1 LHHPEADP
9 DPPRTLIEE
18 SQNPAESM
26 VDRPMVFFLNGRD
39 KWRYTPAER
48 LLYSYRVGDREWS
61 PFLGSAVITLRDLR
75 PGSHRLEVRTMDRNL
90 NVDPEPG
97 VFEFS
102 VLVPWYQETRLVVIS
117 LMALVVVVFF
127 AGLAFNRHRRLGR
140 SYAEVERIVALRT
153 RQLEQANEVLL
164 HSQKMNA
171 LGTLAAGIAHDFNN
185 ILSIIKGSAQIIEAH
200 PRDTDKV
207 HTRVN
212 RIKTVV
218 DQGAAIVKTMLG
230 FSRNSDHKAAP
241 CQVEEIVAETVGL
254 LGDRFTRGMDLKVEA
269 EPGLPAVMGVKDHIQ
284 QMLLNLIF
292 NAADAMDHRGEVVL
306 RIGRM
311 KKVPGRVVL
320 PPAAA
325 EEYVFL
331 SVVDHGCGITPEI
344 LTRIFEPFF
353 TTKALSSRR
362 GTGLGLSMVYELAAN
377 LGFGL
382 MVVSET
388 GKGSTF
394 TLILPAASG
403 AQERVTGETTRGE
416 TSAPG

>member
-1 LHHPEADP
+1 
-9 DPPRTLIEE
+9 
-18 SQNPAESM
+18 
-26 VDRPMVFFLNGRD
+26 
-39 KWRYTPAER
+39 
-48 LLYSYRVGDREWS
+48 
-61 PFLGSAVITLRDLR
+61 
-75 PGSHRLEVRTMDRNL
+75 
-90 NVDPEPG
+90 
-97 VFEFS
+97 
-102 VLVPWYQETRLVVIS
+102 
-117 LMALVVVVFF
+117 
-127 AGLAFNRHRRLGR
+127 
-140 SYAEVERIVALRT
+140 VERIVALRT

-207 HTRVN
+207 HTRLI

-241 CQVEEIVAETVGL
+241 CQLEDVVAETVGL

-284 QMLLNLIF
+284 QMLLNLVF

-311 KKVPGRVVL
+311 KTVPGRVVL

-325 EEYVFL
+325 DEYVFI
-331 SVVDHGCGITPEI
+331 SVVDHGCGIAPEI

-377 LGFGL
+377 LGFGV
-382 MVVSET
+382 MVVSES
-388 GKGSTF
+388 GRGSTF
-394 TLILPAASG
+394 TLILPVASG
-403 AQERVTGETTRGE
+403 DQERVTGGTTKPE